1 MTGHGFKRQTN
12 ARGET
17 WAACTCGWE
26 TAHAYYGDTRFVE
39 AATGN
44 DWDVHVGFKAPGPI
58 DWGTVNRDRD

>member
-44 DWDVHVGFKAPGPI
+44 D
-58 DWGTVNRDRD
+58 